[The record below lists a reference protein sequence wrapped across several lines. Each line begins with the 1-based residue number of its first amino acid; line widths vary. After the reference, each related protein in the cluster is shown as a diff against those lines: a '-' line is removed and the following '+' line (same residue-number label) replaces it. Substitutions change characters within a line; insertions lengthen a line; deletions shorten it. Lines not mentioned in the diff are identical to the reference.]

1 MLLLIRLLLTAAIIF
16 LLALWLPGITVTG
29 YGAAILVAIVL
40 ALLRMVVRPILILLT
55 LPITIL
61 TLGLFL
67 LFINGFIVIL
77 AGYLVPGFGVANIWW
92 ALLFSI
98 LLSLIQ
104 SLLIRD

>member
-1 MLLLIRLLLTAAIIF
+1 MLLLMRLLLTAAIVF

-29 YGAAILVAIVL
+29 YGAAILVAMVL

-61 TLGLFL
+61 TFGLFL

-77 AGYLVPGFGVANIWW
+77 ASYLIPGFGVESIWW

-98 LLSLIQ
+98 MLSLIE

>member
-1 MLLLIRLLLTAAIIF
+1 MLLLMRLLLTAAIVF

-29 YGAAILVAIVL
+29 YGAAILVAMVL

-61 TLGLFL
+61 TFGLFL

-77 AGYLVPGFGVANIWW
+77 ASYLIPGFGVESIWW

-98 LLSLIQ
+98 LLSLIE